1 MSISTLTAIFCPMLS
16 DLRNGKISYDLTAN
30 EDLPFGTVVSYSCN
44 AGHMLVGDETRK
56 CTGGSSSILGYFD
69 GIEPVCQGTV
79 QLRHAAV
86 YIILVRTAHMQ
97 LSPTLK
103 TFFYRNHLP

>member
-69 GIEPVCQGTV
+69 GIEPVCQGI
-79 QLRHAAV
+79 RHAAV
-86 YIILVRTAHMQ
+86 YIILVTTAHMQ